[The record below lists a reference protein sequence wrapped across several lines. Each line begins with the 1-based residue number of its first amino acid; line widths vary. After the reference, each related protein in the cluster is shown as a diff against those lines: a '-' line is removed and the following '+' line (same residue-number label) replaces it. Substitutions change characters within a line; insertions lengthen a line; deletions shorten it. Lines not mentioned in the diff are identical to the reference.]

1 VDDLETRE
9 LRYFLTVAEELHFGR
24 AAARLGMSQPPLS
37 RAVRQLEQR
46 IGVDLFVREP
56 RGVRLTT
63 AGAVLVGEARSALAA
78 VAAAGRRTRRA
89 GLPTR
94 HLVLAVKAGA
104 DHELLQA
111 LLDVHGADP
120 DGLPIEVLFGEVHEQ
135 AEFLRD
141 GRADVALM
149 HRTYDD
155 LTGFDTEDLRTED
168 QVAILPRTHPLAAR
182 ESLVQADLRD
192 LPDLPAARWPRPDG
206 SYPEGPG
213 PEVRSQAQL
222 AQLVA
227 LSRTVIVIPRSSRT
241 LQWPEHVA
249 VPVRD
254 AQLATTVVAWPAGST
269 SPDVARVVRN
279 AVLAAALVSSEAVP
293 TA

>member
-63 AGAVLVGEARSALAA
+63 AGTVLVGEARSALAA

-155 LTGFDTEDLRTED
+155 LTGFETEDLRTED

-206 SYPEGPG
+206 SYPDGLG

-249 VPVRD
+249 VPVVD
-254 AQLATTVVAWPAGST
+254 AVLATTVVAWPAGST

-279 AVLAAALVSSEAVP
+279 AVLAAALVSGAAVP